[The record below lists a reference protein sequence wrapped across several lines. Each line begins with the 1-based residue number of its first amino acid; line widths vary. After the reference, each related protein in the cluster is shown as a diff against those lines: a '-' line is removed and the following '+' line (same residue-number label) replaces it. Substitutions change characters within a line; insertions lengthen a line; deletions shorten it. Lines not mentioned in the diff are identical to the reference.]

1 MPLLEDFINKLKEK
15 FDNVPK
21 IFKAVGQVLSK
32 IIEDDAI

>member
-15 FDNVPK
+15 FDNRTN
-21 IFKAVGQVLSK
+21 ILKAVGQVLSK